1 MHLHSQV
8 ESLSP
13 SGNWMSLSVDHRD
26 PWDRRVS
33 FVQFGGRKFDVF
45 ALRQCRTLIWFLHL
59 LWQLG
64 SEGSQFNSCQKKRS
78 FLEKCPNRH
87 VIQWSHL
94 QGRNET
100 SYDVPKLSLRRW
112 CLTWD
117 FRDVKVL
124 CFMLEHFYV
133 YIIYIYTLFHW
144 LYHCINHKLPEM
156 ATFKE

>member
-8 ESLSP
+8 ESLPP
-13 SGNWMSLSVDHRD
+13 SGNWMSVSVDHRD

-78 FLEKCPNRH
+78 FFFSPFKAAKKNYLGFFKFLEAGS
-87 VIQWSHL
+87 VA
-94 QGRNET
+94 
-100 SYDVPKLSLRRW
+100 
-112 CLTWD
+112 
-117 FRDVKVL
+117 FRAPID
-124 CFMLEHFYV
+124 
-133 YIIYIYTLFHW
+133 I
-144 LYHCINHKLPEM
+144 
-156 ATFKE
+156 